1 MTKNKYINARTICA
15 YDRAGYGYSE
25 PGCTPRH
32 SANII
37 HELKSLL
44 QESGLVG
51 PYIYVGWSF
60 GGLTSITFAGLYPNL
75 INGIVLVDP
84 SIPQQTKVI
93 GFNDSLSLGKNS
105 FSIYKWLLPIGI
117 PRLAGDLGLLPLDS
131 GVPAA
136 PAGRDIIVETIER
149 MLWPNFAVVAYEEL
163 VSWELSEAIVD
174 KIKANQFASTPIV
187 LLSAEIDNSKE
198 YLVKQKQFLTYS
210 NLNKRILINTSD
222 HDIPFRDPSA
232 IITAINDCITLLQ
245 NK

>member
-1 MTKNKYINARTICA
+1 
-15 YDRAGYGYSE
+15 
-25 PGCTPRH
+25 
-32 SANII
+32 
-37 HELKSLL
+37 
-44 QESGLVG
+44 
-51 PYIYVGWSF
+51 
-60 GGLTSITFAGLYPNL
+60 
-75 INGIVLVDP
+75 
-84 SIPQQTKVI
+84 
-93 GFNDSLSLGKNS
+93 
-105 FSIYKWLLPIGI
+105 
-117 PRLAGDLGLLPLDS
+117 
-131 GVPAA
+131 
-136 PAGRDIIVETIER
+136 